1 MNKIKII
8 LFSLCLSASAVLIS
22 PCQAQNDSIFQF
34 QKLIPGTYSYLT
46 VDNLNNVY
54 IINETNQ
61 LKKIYA
67 NGDSAS
73 VFNDVKQ
80 FGNPSYID
88 VSNPLKILLYY
99 NKYATTVVLDRFLNV
114 RNTLNFRKQN
124 IFLVN
129 SIGTSYDNNIWL
141 FDEQNF
147 SLKKIDDEGKA
158 VQESVDWRLLF
169 DTMPSPIKLMDRNTF
184 VYLYD
189 STKGFYIFDYYGSF
203 KTKLPFKSWHFIEI
217 SGDYIF
223 GFNENKLYSYH
234 LKTTELKEYVM
245 PSFIKDYTSIE
256 AMNGKLYILKKEG
269 VEIYSIQQ

>member
-1 MNKIKII
+1 M
-8 LFSLCLSASAVLIS
+8 ASKTN
-22 PCQAQNDSIFQF
+22 AQNGSLF
-34 QKLIPGTYSYLT
+34 KLIKTIPGNYSYLN
-46 VDNLNNVY
+46 VDNLDNVY
-54 IINETNQ
+54 VITETNQ

-80 FGNPSYID
+80 FGNPTYID

-99 NKYATTVVLDRFLNV
+99 NKFTTTVVLDRFLNT

-129 SIGTSYDNNIWL
+129 AIGTSYDNNIWL

-147 SLKKIDDEGKA
+147 SLKKINDNGIA

-169 DTMPSPIKLMDRNTF
+169 DTMPSPVKLMDRNNF

-189 STKGFYIFDYYGSF
+189 TAKGFYVFDYYGSF
-203 KTKLPFKSWHFIEI
+203 KNKLPFLHWQFVEI
-217 SGDYIF
+217 SGDNVY
-223 GFNENKLYSYH
+223 GFNQNKLYSYN
-234 LKTTELKEYVM
+234 LKTTELKEFTL
-245 PSFIKDYTSIE
+245 PEFINNYTSIE
-256 AMNGKLYILKKEG
+256 IMNGKLYLLRSDG
-269 VEIYSIQQ
+269 VEIYQLLN